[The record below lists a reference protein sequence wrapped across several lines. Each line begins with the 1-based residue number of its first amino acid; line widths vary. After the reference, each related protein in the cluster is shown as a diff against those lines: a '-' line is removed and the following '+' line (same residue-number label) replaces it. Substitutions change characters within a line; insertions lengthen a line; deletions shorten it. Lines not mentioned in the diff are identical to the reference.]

1 MGALLPVFGLVVLT
15 ILLPFHWV
23 PPRPAELMLGAFV
36 GLASTLGHWLVV
48 LAYRYGAA
56 SALAPFQY
64 SQLLYATLF
73 GFAIFGTVPDLW
85 TLTGAGLIIASGLA
99 MAYHERVRSRG
110 AGG

>member
-1 MGALLPVFGLVVLT
+1 
-15 ILLPFHWV
+15 
-23 PPRPAELMLGAFV
+23 V